1 MALLAHPGVG
11 GLGAHLG
18 VVVGE
23 LKVAALRVGLGV
35 RPEIPLLPVRLHDQ
49 AGRLH
54 HDYVLGVKKD

>member
-23 LKVAALRVGLGV
+23 LELGVGLGV
-35 RPEIPLLPVRLHDQ
+35 RPEIPFFAIGLDDE
-49 AGRLH
+49 AG
-54 HDYVLGVKKD
+54 